1 MDEYENEDEFYE
13 QALEDLE
20 HYENYLDDLEG

>member
-20 HYENYLDDLEG
+20 YYENYLDDLEG

>member
-1 MDEYENEDEFYE
+1 MDENEDEFYE

>member
-20 HYENYLDDLEG
+20 DYENYLDDLEG